1 MTRRT
6 GSRMA
11 WPTLGVELEL
21 MLIDTDDG
29 QLVSM
34 ATPLLKR
41 LAGKAI
47 ADFVKAEITES
58 MIELN
63 SAVHVSSIELEN
75 DLRKLARVVRRE
87 GARLNL
93 DLSGGGAHP
102 FRDWHLRKI
111 TRSERFSRIYETYGY
126 LAKQFTV
133 FGQHVHVA
141 VPDMDEAVYL
151 THAFGS
157 LVPHFIALS
166 AASPFQRGVDTA
178 FQSARSNVVSA
189 FPLSGHMPPVETWKD
204 FMSYFERMRSTGLV
218 GSMKDFYW
226 DVRPKPEFSTVEL
239 RVMDTPLSIEHAVDL
254 AVFARACAV
263 WLTHNRPAIDIRR
276 LYEVHPVN
284 RFRAARF
291 GYEAEL
297 FDAIESKPVN
307 LREDI
312 LRWCKRCLD
321 LDPPLADRTRLR
333 RLVRRAQRGITDAG
347 WMRAQRSVAGA
358 PFERVMAR
366 QARRLLDR
374 SE

>member
-1 MTRRT
+1 M
-6 GSRMA
+6 
-11 WPTLGVELEL
+11 ELEL
-21 MLIDTDDG
+21 MLIDGHDG

-41 LAGKAI
+41 LAGKTA
-47 ADFVKAEITES
+47 ANFVKAEVTES

-63 SAVHVSSIELEN
+63 SAVHASSTALED
-75 DLRKLARVVRRE
+75 DLRALARAVRRE
-87 GARLNL
+87 GRRLNV

-111 TRSERFSRIYETYGY
+111 TRSGRFSRIYETYGY

-166 AASPFQRGVDTA
+166 AASPFQRGVDTT

-189 FPLSGHMPPVETWKD
+189 FPLSGHMPPVDSWKG
-204 FMSYFERMRSTGLV
+204 FMNYFQRMRATGLV
-218 GSMKDFYW
+218 ESMKDFYW
-226 DVRPKPEFSTVEL
+226 DVRPKPEFSTIEL

-254 AVFARACAV
+254 AVFTRGCAA
-263 WLTHNRPAIDIRR
+263 WLTLNRPAIDIRR
-276 LYEVHPVN
+276 LYEVYSVN

-297 FDAIESKPVN
+297 FDAIEDRPVT

-312 LRWCKRCLD
+312 IRWCQRCLE
-321 LDPPLADRTRLR
+321 LEPPLADRTRLR
-333 RLVRRAQRGITDAG
+333 RLARRARRGVSDAG
-347 WMRAQRSVAGA
+347 WMRAQRSAGGA
-358 PFERVMAR
+358 SFARVMAS
-366 QARRLLDR
+366 QSRRLLKR
-374 SE
+374 SA